1 MDWTQLQNAAE
12 THNKVESRDAEGRE
26 DLLGNIFSKDSYNM
40 EQSVHTM
47 HIKRTTSIVSTL
59 AAIIIISGVAATLF
73 ATNIPVLAEGNQTTA
88 GNGGSNA
95 TSAGSSNATSAG
107 SSNATSPAGSSGSTT
122 TPGY

>member
-12 THNKVESRDAEGRE
+12 THNKVESRDAEGRD

-47 HIKRTTSIVSTL
+47 HIKRTTTSIVSTL

-88 GNGGSNA
+88 GNGG
-95 TSAGSSNATSAG
+95 TNATSAG